1 MRIQTEEMASVIS
14 DSSLRCFMSGR
25 SLPSNKL
32 KGCTPSTKVAE
43 TSTLKNLV
51 ERIRTLEVER
61 RELMLEIDQLK
72 RMADGKADALEKE
85 IACLRDD
92 AKSLRALLRG
102 EESNADLGQKTK
114 K

>member
-1 MRIQTEEMASVIS
+1 MRIQTKEMASVIS
-14 DSSLRCFMSGR
+14 DSSLRCLMSGS
-25 SLPSNKL
+25 SLPSNRQ

-51 ERIRTLEVER
+51 ERIRALEVER
-61 RELMLEIDQLK
+61 RELLLEIDQLK

-85 IACLRDD
+85 IAMLRDE
-92 AKSLRALLRG
+92 AKSLRFLLRG
-102 EESNADLGQKTK
+102 EESNTDLGQKTK